1 LKKQR
6 CYIQDRAQTSQNL
19 LS

>member
-1 LKKQR
+1 LKNQR